1 MHCDNIRKER
11 EGEKGA
17 AVTACGLPGRAV
29 CEFQENERLNPASD
43 HVESQKSKV
52 MKSTKFAAVVYNY
65 IYNAAT
71 SGKAVQGIKSLE
83 LPCVPVKNYRD
94 AETSNLA
101 EAAREYGR
109 RSYGRLFGRVSI
121 KYTVT
126 YGNGRKY
133 SGYIQ

>member
-1 MHCDNIRKER
+1 
-11 EGEKGA
+11 
-17 AVTACGLPGRAV
+17 
-29 CEFQENERLNPASD
+29 
-43 HVESQKSKV
+43 
-52 MKSTKFAAVVYNY
+52 MKSTKFAAVVYEY
-65 IYNAAT
+65 TYNAAIT
-71 SGKAVQGIKSLE
+71 GAAVASSLKRLE
-83 LPCVPVKNYRD
+83 FSCVPVKNYRD

-133 SGYIQ
+133 SGYLQ

>member
-1 MHCDNIRKER
+1 
-11 EGEKGA
+11 
-17 AVTACGLPGRAV
+17 
-29 CEFQENERLNPASD
+29 
-43 HVESQKSKV
+43 
-52 MKSTKFAAVVYNY
+52 MKKTKFAAVVYIY

-109 RSYGRLFGRVSI
+109 RSYGRLFSRVSI

-133 SGYIQ
+133 SGYLQ

>member
-1 MHCDNIRKER
+1 M
-11 EGEKGA
+11 EK
-17 AVTACGLPGRAV
+17 
-29 CEFQENERLNPASD
+29 
-43 HVESQKSKV
+43 
-52 MKSTKFAAVVYNY
+52 TKFAAVVYNY

-94 AETSNLA
+94 AEASNLA

-109 RSYGRLFGRVSI
+109 RTFGGLFGRVSI

-126 YGNGRKY
+126 YANGRKY
-133 SGYIQ
+133 SGYLQ

>member
-1 MHCDNIRKER
+1 MCRPFWNT
-11 EGEKGA
+11 GTNPGSAPGTLA
-17 AVTACGLPGRAV
+17 ALCGFEPRPGT
-29 CEFQENERLNPASD
+29 NTK
-43 HVESQKSKV
+43 KSEV
-52 MKSTKFAAVVYNY
+52 MKKTKFAAVVYNY

-94 AETSNLA
+94 AEASNLA

-109 RSYGRLFGRVSI
+109 RTFGGLFSRVSI

-126 YGNGRKY
+126 YANGRKY
-133 SGYIQ
+133 SGYLQ

>member
-1 MHCDNIRKER
+1 MCRPFWNT
-11 EGEKGA
+11 GTNPGSVPGTLA
-17 AVTACGLPGRAV
+17 ALCGFEPRPGTSLDIKK
-29 CEFQENERLNPASD
+29 N
-43 HVESQKSKV
+43 KV
-52 MKSTKFAAVVYNY
+52 MKKTKFAAVVYNY

-83 LPCVPVKNYRD
+83 LPCVPVKNFRD
-94 AETSNLA
+94 AETTNLA
-101 EAAREYGR
+101 DAAREYGR

-133 SGYIQ
+133 SGYLQ

>member
-1 MHCDNIRKER
+1 
-11 EGEKGA
+11 
-17 AVTACGLPGRAV
+17 
-29 CEFQENERLNPASD
+29 
-43 HVESQKSKV
+43 
-52 MKSTKFAAVVYNY
+52 MKSMKFATVVYNY

-71 SGKAVQGIKSLE
+71 SGKAVTGIKRLE
-83 LPCVPVKNYRD
+83 FPFEPVKNFRD
-94 AETSNLA
+94 AETSDLA

-133 SGYIQ
+133 SGYLQ

>member
-1 MHCDNIRKER
+1 
-11 EGEKGA
+11 
-17 AVTACGLPGRAV
+17 
-29 CEFQENERLNPASD
+29 
-43 HVESQKSKV
+43 
-52 MKSTKFAAVVYNY
+52 MKSMKFAAVVYNY

-94 AETSNLA
+94 AENSNLA

-109 RSYGRLFGRVSI
+109 RTFGGLFGRVSI

-126 YGNGRKY
+126 YGSGQKY
-133 SGYIQ
+133 SGFLQYGN

>member
-1 MHCDNIRKER
+1 
-11 EGEKGA
+11 
-17 AVTACGLPGRAV
+17 
-29 CEFQENERLNPASD
+29 
-43 HVESQKSKV
+43 

-71 SGKAVQGIKSLE
+71 SGKAVTGIKRLE

-101 EAAREYGR
+101 QAAREYGR

-126 YGNGRKY
+126 YENGRKY
-133 SGYIQ
+133 SGYLQ